1 MTHNE
6 TLSKVSKIQLSES
19 GSKVEAA
26 IPFCVSDVFWGNL
39 IWANSSE
46 SLSIAGKQRLMTI
59 VAAAFEPTVAVLHR
73 LKEELDKLEKENKI
87 TKENC
92 YFLKSNRMALDM
104 LVRIT
109 EGDASKFTDSTPF
122 EILDKIRSEAKD
134 EGIKEEKVRNE
145 TEKHEI
151 RKAHEK
157 LECEHEEKYLK
168 QLEQE
173 KRDIDAQYQSLDG
186 EKARLDKEKEKLK
199 MCQKECV
206 QKATKR
212 CEHIRMA
219 FLIGIVLWLIVGV
232 VLLMKFNVLYS
243 CVELIFG
250 ILVTLIFNNKLASWI
265 IKDADLQEKIAL
277 IQNYEKMKEALILQ
291 YYKREKCTLKEI
303 MQIEKQLSSIQV
315 KKDDLARRTQEN
327 FEKQCEARGKI
338 EKLKNSCVE

>member
-1 MTHNE
+1 
-6 TLSKVSKIQLSES
+6 
-19 GSKVEAA
+19 
-26 IPFCVSDVFWGNL
+26 
-39 IWANSSE
+39 
-46 SLSIAGKQRLMTI
+46 
-59 VAAAFEPTVAVLHR
+59 
-73 LKEELDKLEKENKI
+73 
-87 TKENC
+87 
-92 YFLKSNRMALDM
+92 MALDM

-134 EGIKEEKVRNE
+134 EGIKEEKIRNE